1 MKISTALSFQRS
13 LNTMQETSAQVA
25 KTREQLATG
34 KEIVRPSD
42 DTMKVSTIENL
53 DRAIAKEDTYL
64 ALMGQLKDRYQ
75 LEETA
80 LTNGSDILVRV
91 KELALQ
97 GANATLAAKDREII
111 AVEVQGLRD
120 ELLVSP
126 ILVTPPEIL
135 FSLAVTPKW
144 WPFRLR
150 MTAASYIMA
159 MLVRRW

>member
-53 DRAIAKEDTYL
+53 DRAIAKEETYQV
-64 ALMGQLKDRYQ
+64 LMGQLKDRYQ

-91 KELALQ
+91 KKNLALRQ
-97 GANATLAAKDREII
+97 TPRWL
-111 AVEVQGLRD
+111 LR
-120 ELLVSP
+120 
-126 ILVTPPEIL
+126 
-135 FSLAVTPKW
+135 
-144 WPFRLR
+144 
-150 MTAASYIMA
+150 TARSS
-159 MLVRRW
+159 RWKYKVCVMSC